1 MNILP
6 LLQCLE
12 PSLTKT
18 NIRRLSQI
26 VLAMLS
32 MTGRVTMLGI
42 SRWTESG
49 GSYRTVQRFFYTQAI
64 PWAQIY
70 WLFFRQHLLCADDIY
85 VLAGDEV
92 VVTKAGKQTHGLDR
106 FFAGLYQKVVPGV
119 SFFTLSLISIK
130 QRCAY
135 PLRLEQ
141 VVRSEAEKA
150 ARKAK
155 KATKQSK
162 PSGQKGKAGRPKGSH
177 NKNKAAVELSPELQ
191 RIQQM
196 LHKQLRQMAGLIP
209 LTYLALD
216 GHFGN
221 HLACRMVQ
229 QCGLHLISK
238 LRSDTALYFRY
249 TGAYAGHGRPR
260 RYGDKLDYRH
270 LPEAHL
276 KQVNVEDGIETRI
289 YQAEMLHKEFD
300 QALNVVLLVKRNL
313 KTGTQAHV
321 LLFCSD
327 LSLACDKLIDL
338 YSLRFQIEFNFRDA
352 KQFWGLE
359 DFMNITPTAVTNV
372 ANLSLFLVLLSKLCL
387 RHFRASNADF
397 GILDLKAY
405 YRSYRYL
412 SETIKLLPHLP
423 DDNSFADI
431 FRKLLSLGSVHL
443 PHPSIFAN

>member
-18 NIRRLSQI
+18 NIQRLSQI

-42 SRWTESG
+42 SRWTEGG

-64 PWAQIY
+64 PWAQVY

-85 VLAGDEV
+85 LLAGDEV

-119 SFFTLSLISIK
+119 SFFTLSLISTK

-141 VVRSEAEKA
+141 VVRTEAEKVA
-150 ARKAK
+150 SKAK

-162 PSGQKGKAGRPKGSH
+162 PTGDKRKPGRPKGSR
-177 NKNKAAVELSPELQ
+177 NKNKAEVELSPELQ

-196 LHKQLRQMAGLIP
+196 LQKQLQQIAGLIS

-216 GHFGN
+216 GHYGN
-221 HLACRMVQ
+221 HLACQMVQ

-238 LRSDTALYFRY
+238 LRSDAALYFRY

-260 RYGDKLDYRH
+260 RYGDKLNYRQ
-270 LPEAHL
+270 LPEQYL

-300 QALNVVLLVKRNL
+300 QALNVVILLKRNL
-313 KTGTQAHV
+313 KTGAQAHV
-321 LLFCSD
+321 LLFCTD
-327 LSLACDKLIDL
+327 LSLAYDQLIDL

-359 DFMNITPTAVTNV
+359 DFMNITPTAVTNA

-387 RHFRASNADF
+387 RHFRASNPDF

-423 DDNSFADI
+423 DDHSFADI
-431 FRKLLSLGSVHL
+431 FRKLFSLGSVHL
-443 PHPSIFAN
+443 PHPSIFAP